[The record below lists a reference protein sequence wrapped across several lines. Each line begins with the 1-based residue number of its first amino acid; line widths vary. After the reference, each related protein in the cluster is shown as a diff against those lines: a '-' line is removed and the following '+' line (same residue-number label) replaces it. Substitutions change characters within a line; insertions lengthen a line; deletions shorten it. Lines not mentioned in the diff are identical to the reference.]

1 MASPSLDRFP
11 PSSMSI
17 PEKAGHCRA
26 EIVRNYD
33 NSSAGLGEINENS
46 RRIYEEG
53 VKKGMR
59 PPQKQI
65 FQPLEEGEGSANR
78 DKYWSGI
85 AEL

>member
-1 MASPSLDRFP
+1 
-11 PSSMSI
+11 MSI
-17 PEKAGHCRA
+17 PEKAGHCRV

-46 RRIYEEG
+46 RGIHEEG

-65 FQPLEEGEGSANR
+65 FRPSEEREGSANR
-78 DKYWSGI
+78 DKY
-85 AEL
+85 